1 MASPQSGRA
10 GYALSSGKSLSLTP
24 GSRVLQTPLADEV
37 IWRRLK
43 EAGFDEESIKRRD
56 KAALIAYIAKLE
68 AEIFDHQHHMGLL
81 ILERKELASDYEQIK
96 SKAETAELLYR
107 RDQAAHLSALTEAKK
122 REDSFKKAIGIK
134 EECIASL
141 EKALHEMRL
150 ESAETKVAAESR
162 LTEAR
167 ITLEDAQKKF
177 SMAEAK
183 LHAAESLQAEAD
195 RCNRAAERKLQEVEA
210 REDDLRR
217 RMTCFKSDCD
227 KKGEEIVLERQS
239 LSERQKALQQEHE
252 RLLDGQ
258 ALLNQRE
265 EYVLSKTQELSRLEK
280 ELEDSRANIE
290 DERRSINNEKS
301 KLQLTEA
308 ALSKREEAVSRMEIL
323 LNKREQELLV
333 LQEKIATK
341 ESNEIQ
347 KVVANHE
354 STLRTKI
361 SDFDAELQV
370 KQKAV
375 EDEIE
380 GRRRAWELREM
391 DLKQREEQLLEAEL
405 DLEAQSRSLA
415 TKEKEVE
422 ELSKFLDEKEKNL
435 RAAEQELELSKA
447 LLHKEKDECSKMKLE
462 LQQSLDYLEDR
473 SKQVDCAKDKLE
485 AIRSETNE
493 LSLLEMKLKEELDS
507 VRVQKLELMD
517 EADKLMLEKAK
528 FEAEWEMIDEKRE
541 ELRKEAEI
549 LAAER
554 LAVSKFIKDERDSLR
569 LERDVMRDQFNND
582 METLSREREEFLDKM
597 TCERSEWLNKMQQER
612 KDLLMDVEAQKKELE
627 NCLEQ
632 KREELESH
640 LREKLKNFE
649 QEKKSELEKISFLKD
664 KATKDLEEAALEIKK
679 LETERMEINLDRER
693 RNREWAELNTS
704 IEELKVQ
711 RQKLEKQRELLHAD
725 REEILSEI
733 ERLKKFE
740 DLKVAL
746 DNMAA
751 AEMSQSDL
759 TPAQPIGSPRRL
771 LKQRALVRDA
781 DLNSQHQTDTQKITN
796 GFGTPSMPKLD
807 GDSHPTSTPFSWI
820 KRCSELIFKQSAERE
835 RASTRYR
842 DKNLISQADKSSSI
856 PGQLLQ
862 SREFEMD
869 GGNGKSQM
877 SYSERPDLKY
887 AIGEPKVIVEV
898 PPVGKDMKGVPVL
911 ESEIVNDVTVS
922 DRRILAGRKRRAT
935 NITHPGSLGHME
947 VEHNN
952 KKRRQQ
958 EISVNPAEE
967 DPSCPEGASS
977 QMNVLEN
984 PKAFGSSTENQESV
998 KEAEVVIVN
1007 TDINIIEVMA
1017 YKPKNSDIPIDQD
1030 ASNHQQTISEKY

>member
-1 MASPQSGRA
+1 MASPQSA
-10 GYALSSGKSLSLTP
+10 GVTLSSGKGLSLTP
-24 GSRVLQTPLADEV
+24 GSRVLQTPLADEA

-68 AEIFDHQHHMGLL
+68 AEMFDHQHHMGLL
-81 ILERKELASDYEQIK
+81 ILERKELASNYEQMK
-96 SKAETAELLYR
+96 SKAETAELMYR

-122 REDSFKKAIGIK
+122 REDNLKKAIGIK

-150 ESAETKVAAESR
+150 ESAEIKVAAESR
-162 LTEAR
+162 LAEAR
-167 ITLEDAQKKF
+167 IMMEDAQKKF
-177 SMAEAK
+177 VEAESK
-183 LHAAESLQAEAD
+183 LHAAESLQAESN

-217 RMTCFKSDCD
+217 RMACFKSDCD

-265 EYVLSKTQELSRLEK
+265 EYILSKTQELNRCEK
-280 ELEDSRANIE
+280 ELEELRANIE
-290 DERRSINNEKS
+290 NERRAVHDEKS
-301 KLQLTEA
+301 KMQLSEA
-308 ALSKREEAVSRMEIL
+308 SLSKREEAVNRMEIMM
-323 LNKREQELLV
+323 NRRQQELLL

-380 GRRRAWELREM
+380 SKRRAWELREM
-391 DLKQREEQLLEAEL
+391 DLKQRDEQLLEKEH
-405 DLEAQSRSLA
+405 DLEVQSRSLVA
-415 TKEKEVE
+415 KEKEVE
-422 ELSKFLDEKEKNL
+422 ELSKSLDEKEKNL
-435 RAAEQELELSKA
+435 KALEQELELSK
-447 LLHKEKDECSKMKLE
+447 LLLQKEKDECSKMKRE
-462 LQQSLDYLEDR
+462 LQCSLDSLEDR
-473 SKQVDCAKDKLE
+473 RKQVDCAKDKLE
-485 AIRSETNE
+485 AFRSETNE

-517 EADKLMLEKAK
+517 EADKLMVEKAK

-541 ELRKEAEI
+541 ELRTEAEV

-554 LAVSKFIKDERDSLR
+554 LAVSKFIKDERDGLR
-569 LERDVMRDQFNND
+569 LEREVMRKQFKND
-582 METLSREREEFLDKM
+582 RETLSREREEFLNKM

-627 NCLEQ
+627 NCLQ
-632 KREELESH
+632 QRREELESQ

-649 QEKKSELEKISFLKD
+649 QEKRNELDKISFLKE
-664 KATKDLEEAALEIKK
+664 KATKDLEEVALETKK

-693 RNREWAELNTS
+693 RNREWAELNNS

-711 RQKLEKQRELLHAD
+711 REKLEKQRELLHAD
-725 REEILSEI
+725 REEILAEI

-740 DLKVAL
+740 NVKLAL
-746 DNMAA
+746 DNMAV
-751 AEMSQSDL
+751 AEMNQSDL
-759 TPAQPIGSPRRL
+759 DTAQPISYPRR
-771 LKQRALVRDA
+771 QPLVRDA
-781 DLNSQHQTDTQKITN
+781 EHQIDTQKITN
-796 GFGTPSMPKLD
+796 GFDSASMHKVD
-807 GDSHPTSTPFSWI
+807 GDVPPTSTRFSWI
-820 KRCSELIFKQSAERE
+820 KRCSELIFKQSPERE
-835 RASTRYR
+835 RASTRYPV
-842 DKNLISQADKSSSI
+842 KNPISQADQSSSI
-856 PGQLLQ
+856 SGQLFQ
-862 SREFEMD
+862 SPEFEMD
-869 GGNGKSQM
+869 RGNEKSQRTIT
-877 SYSERPDLKY
+877 ERQDVKY

-898 PPVGKDMKGVPVL
+898 PPTSKDMNGVPVL
-911 ESEIVNDVTVS
+911 ESEIVNDVTLS
-922 DRRILAGRKRRAT
+922 DHRVLTGRKRRAT
-935 NITHPGSLGHME
+935 NITHPDSLGQLE
-947 VEHNN
+947 FENNN
-952 KKRRQQ
+952 KKQRQE
-958 EISVNPAEE
+958 EISRDPTE
-967 DPSCPEGASS
+967 DYSSCPEEAT
-977 QMNVLEN
+977 QMNVPED
-984 PKAFGSSTENQESV
+984 PKAFVSSTENRESA
-998 KEAEVVIVN
+998 KEAEVVIVS
-1007 TDINIIEVMA
+1007 TDINIIEVTT
-1017 YKPKNSDIPIDQD
+1017 YKQKNSDILSDQD
-1030 ASNHQQTISEKY
+1030 TLNHQETLSEKELHLRKS

>member
-1 MASPQSGRA
+1 MASPQSA
-10 GYALSSGKSLSLTP
+10 GVTLSSGKGLSLTP
-24 GSRVLQTPLADEV
+24 GSRVLQTPLPDEA

-81 ILERKELASDYEQIK
+81 ILERKELASDYELMK
-96 SKAETAELLYR
+96 SKAESSELMYR

-122 REDSFKKAIGIK
+122 REDSLKKAIGIK

-162 LTEAR
+162 LAEAR
-167 ITLEDAQKKF
+167 TTMEDAQKRF
-177 SMAEAK
+177 IEAEAK
-183 LHAAESLQAEAD
+183 LHAAESLQAESN
-195 RCNRAAERKLQEVEA
+195 RCNRAAERKLLEVEA

-217 RMTCFKSDCD
+217 RMTRFKSDCD

-239 LSERQKALQQEHE
+239 LSDRQKALQQEHE

-265 EYVLSKTQELSRLEK
+265 EYILSKTQELNRFEK
-280 ELEDSRANIE
+280 ELEESRANIE
-290 DERRSINNEKS
+290 NERRAIHDEKS
-301 KLQLTEA
+301 KLQLSEA
-308 ALSKREEAVSRMEIL
+308 SLSKREDAVNRMKIL
-323 LNKREQELLV
+323 LNRREQELLV

-375 EDEIE
+375 EDEID
-380 GRRRAWELREM
+380 GKRRAWELREM
-391 DLKQREEQLLEAEL
+391 DLKQRDEQLLEKEH
-405 DLEAQSRSLA
+405 DLEVQSRSLV
-415 TKEKEVE
+415 TKEKEVD
-422 ELSKFLDEKEKNL
+422 ELSKFLEEKEKKL
-435 RAAEQELELSKA
+435 RALEQELELNKV
-447 LLHKEKDECSKMKLE
+447 LLQKEKDECSKMKLE
-462 LQQSLDYLEDR
+462 LQCSLDSLEDR
-473 SKQVDCAKDKLE
+473 RKQVDCAKDKLE
-485 AIRSETNE
+485 AFRSETNE

-517 EADKLMLEKAK
+517 EADKLMVEKAK

-569 LERDVMRDQFNND
+569 LERDVMREQFKND
-582 METLSREREEFLDKM
+582 METLSREREEFLNKM

-632 KREELESH
+632 RREELESQ

-649 QEKKSELEKISFLKD
+649 QEKKNELEKISFLKD
-664 KATKDLEEAALEIKK
+664 KATKDLGEVALETKK
-679 LETERMEINLDRER
+679 LETERMEITLDRER
-693 RNREWAELNTS
+693 RNKEWTELNNS

-711 RQKLEKQRELLHAD
+711 REKLEKQRELLHAD
-725 REEILSEI
+725 REEIVAEI

-740 DLKVAL
+740 NLKVAL
-746 DNMAA
+746 DNMAV
-751 AEMSQSDL
+751 AEMNQSDL
-759 TPAQPIGSPRRL
+759 EPAQPISSPGRH

-781 DLNSQHQTDTQKITN
+781 DLNSQHQIDTQKITN
-796 GFGTPSMPKLD
+796 GFDSPSMLKLD
-807 GDSHPTSTPFSWI
+807 GDSPPTSRFSWI
-820 KRCSELIFKQSAERE
+820 KRCSELIFKQSPERE
-835 RASTRYR
+835 RPFTKYPV
-842 DKNLISQADKSSSI
+842 KNLISQADKSSSI
-856 PGQLLQ
+856 SGQLFQ
-862 SREFEMD
+862 SQDFEMD
-869 GGNGKSQM
+869 GGNGKSQRTFA
-877 SYSERPDLKY
+877 ERQDVKY
-887 AIGEPKVIVEV
+887 AIAEPKVIVEV
-898 PPVGKDMKGVPVL
+898 PPAGKDMNGVPIPEPEV
-911 ESEIVNDVTVS
+911 VDDVTLS
-922 DRRILAGRKRRAT
+922 DHRVLAGRKRRAT
-935 NITHPGSLGHME
+935 NITHPDSVGQPELE
-947 VEHNN
+947 INN
-952 KKRRQQ
+952 KKQRQE
-958 EISVNPAEE
+958 EISADPME
-967 DPSCPEGASS
+967 DDSSCPEEAT
-977 QMNVLEN
+977 QMNVPEDS
-984 PKAFGSSTENQESV
+984 KAFVSSTENQESA
-998 KEAEVVIVN
+998 KEAEVVVVS
-1007 TDINIIEVMA
+1007 TDINIIEVTT
-1017 YKPKNSDIPIDQD
+1017 YKQKNSDISSDQD
-1030 ASNHQQTISEKY
+1030 TLNHQETLSEKY

>member
-1 MASPQSGRA
+1 MASPQSA
-10 GYALSSGKSLSLTP
+10 GVSLSSGKGLSLTP
-24 GSRVLQTPLADEV
+24 GSRVLQTPLADDAL
-37 IWRRLK
+37 WRRLK

-81 ILERKELASDYEQIK
+81 ILERKELASDYEQMK
-96 SKAETAELLYR
+96 SKAETAELMYR

-122 REDSFKKAIGIK
+122 REDSLKKAIGIK

-162 LTEAR
+162 LAEAR
-167 ITLEDAQKKF
+167 ITMEDAQKKF
-177 SMAEAK
+177 IEAEAK
-183 LHAAESLQAEAD
+183 LHAAESLQAESN

-265 EYVLSKTQELSRLEK
+265 EYILSKTQELNRFEK
-280 ELEDSRANIE
+280 ELEESRANIE
-290 DERRSINNEKS
+290 NERRAIHDEKS
-301 KLQLTEA
+301 KLQLSEA
-308 ALSKREEAVSRMEIL
+308 SLSKREEAVNRMKIL
-323 LNKREQELLV
+323 LNRREQELLV
-333 LQEKIATK
+333 LQEKVATK

-380 GRRRAWELREM
+380 GKRRAWELREM
-391 DLKQREEQLLEAEL
+391 DLKQRDEQLLEKEH
-405 DLEAQSRSLA
+405 DLEVQSRSLV

-435 RAAEQELELSKA
+435 RALEQELELNKVF
-447 LLHKEKDECSKMKLE
+447 LQKEKDECSKMKLE
-462 LQQSLDYLEDR
+462 LQCSLDSLEDR
-473 SKQVDCAKDKLE
+473 RKQVDCAKDKLE
-485 AIRSETNE
+485 AFRSETNE
-493 LSLLEMKLKEELDS
+493 LSVLEMKLKEELDS

-517 EADKLMLEKAK
+517 EADKLMAEKAK

-569 LERDVMRDQFNND
+569 LERDVMREQFKND
-582 METLSREREEFLDKM
+582 METLSHEREEFLNKM

-632 KREELESH
+632 RREELESQ

-649 QEKKSELEKISFLKD
+649 QEKKNELEKISFLKD
-664 KATKDLEEAALEIKK
+664 KATKDLEEVALETKK

-693 RNREWAELNTS
+693 RNREWAELNNS
-704 IEELKVQ
+704 IEELKIQ
-711 RQKLEKQRELLHAD
+711 REKLEKQRELLHAD
-725 REEILSEI
+725 REEIVAEI

-740 DLKVAL
+740 NLKVAL
-746 DNMAA
+746 DNMAV
-751 AEMSQSDL
+751 AEMNQSDL
-759 TPAQPIGSPRRL
+759 EPSQPKSSPTRH
-771 LKQRALVRDA
+771 LKQRALLRDA
-781 DLNSQHQTDTQKITN
+781 DLNSQHQIDTQKITN
-796 GFGTPSMPKLD
+796 GFDSSSLLKLD
-807 GDSHPTSTPFSWI
+807 GDSPPTSTRFSWI
-820 KRCSELIFKQSAERE
+820 KRCSELIFKQSLERE
-835 RASTRYR
+835 RPFTRYPVR
-842 DKNLISQADKSSSI
+842 NLISQADKSSSI
-856 PGQLLQ
+856 SGQTFQ
-862 SREFEMD
+862 SQDFEMD
-869 GGNGKSQM
+869 GGNGKSQRTFA
-877 SYSERPDLKY
+877 ERQDVKY

-898 PPVGKDMKGVPVL
+898 PPAGKDMNGAPVL
-911 ESEIVNDVTVS
+911 ESEIVNDVTLS
-922 DRRILAGRKRRAT
+922 DHRILAGRKRRAT
-935 NITHPGSLGHME
+935 NITHPDSLGQLE
-947 VEHNN
+947 LENNN
-952 KKRRQQ
+952 KKQRQQ
-958 EISVNPAEE
+958 EISRDPTE
-967 DPSCPEGASS
+967 DDSSCPEEAT
-977 QMNVLEN
+977 QMNVPED
-984 PKAFGSSTENQESV
+984 PKAFVSSIENQESV
-998 KEAEVVIVN
+998 KEAEVVVVS
-1007 TDINIIEVMA
+1007 TDINIIEVTT
-1017 YKPKNSDIPIDQD
+1017 YKHKNSDVPSDQD
-1030 ASNHQQTISEKY
+1030 TLNHQETLSGKY